1 MGAEAVREV
10 YPLTGFF
17 FLSLLYSFEV
27 LVAMAWIRYRTDRNM
42 SIFEKKRKEFC
53 ISPV

>member
-42 SIFEKKRKEFC
+42 SIFEKEKKLC